1 MPFYRFEGVEAYI
14 SSNKEDSVDFI
25 WRMFIY
31 LRIGLI
37 TKCHRKIDELFDNW
51 KISVWIE
58 YISRFQFDQNHWAEF
73 SQLKAWNYYSTYS
86 NYSTLIIEIVLIFQ
100 LLLQYFLSSKNRILY
115 HRENFSFL
123 NDNLMN
129 EFMKRKKE

>member
-37 TKCHRKIDELFDNW
+37 SKCHRHQKVDELFDN
-51 KISVWIE
+51 
-58 YISRFQFDQNHWAEF
+58 
-73 SQLKAWNYYSTYS
+73 
-86 NYSTLIIEIVLIFQ
+86 
-100 LLLQYFLSSKNRILY
+100 
-115 HRENFSFL
+115 
-123 NDNLMN
+123 
-129 EFMKRKKE
+129 